1 MDIILDSDLITT
13 RFSDCMRCK
22 RLPRVLDF
30 DEKFMAS
37 TVIWTILG
45 LLCAAGADVHVKEGG
60 EGGNAIARVD
70 IVSSKD
76 PDLGLKGEDVRG
88 FVKEGEEVMGRNLTF
103 ELSGFSLERKGEELS
118 EGDDDHE
125 EGEEEE
131 FEEDHGA
138 FNSKVK
144 ETWIEGAFIE
154 GVQRFVLIFQ
164 TN

>member
-1 MDIILDSDLITT
+1 M
-13 RFSDCMRCK
+13 
-22 RLPRVLDF
+22 
-30 DEKFMAS
+30 
-37 TVIWTILG
+37 G
-45 LLCAAGADVHVKEGG
+45 LH
-60 EGGNAIARVD
+60 
-70 IVSSKD
+70 IV
-76 PDLGLKGEDVRG
+76 
-88 FVKEGEEVMGRNLTF
+88 NLTF

-131 FEEDHGA
+131 FDEDHGA